1 MAGYDTAALA
11 SVLKP
16 VFEGTTTD
24 LVTSKSFLLD
34 ELEKAGP
41 RDFPGG
47 STLNWEVDVQ
57 PNTSYSIG
65 NMDGGELP
73 DPGRRVHI
81 PAKADIVDHDGSCG
95 TTQDALDR
103 AKGNDTSF
111 FKLADKIQTDLIKDL
126 RHKINPQLYK
136 QQIWVVTADSPAGG
150 STTVT
155 LDNVQYI
162 NVGDVLTFG
171 NRTSGAD
178 ATLRTVESKNIGAKT
193 VTLTASITVTAAA
206 SGAWYA
212 GAGPADTKVMESLD
226 RAASTGRTLHN
237 IDSVQYPAW
246 DGNTF
251 DLANAAADEGDV
263 VMLLNQIWE
272 RDQGEVSSAITT
284 IGIQRRI
291 ADALMSQKRF
301 NDAQSVNLHAGYKGL
316 MIGAANTEVA
326 LVAERDVP
334 KGRLYAYDKKALR
347 LYKGPQEF
355 LELNGG
361 IWRYIRNA
369 NGRATSAYAATY
381 RIKLNLLVDNP
392 AGVGRLINCL
402 DDSPVFGG

>member
-1 MAGYDTAALA
+1 MAGYDTSALTT
-11 SVLKP
+11 VLKP

-24 LVTSKSFLLD
+24 LVTSKSFMLD
-34 ELEKAGP
+34 ELEKTGP
-41 RDFPGG
+41 KDFPGG
-47 STLNWEVDVQ
+47 STLEWEVDVA
-57 PNTSYSIG
+57 PNTSYAIG

-73 DPGRRVHI
+73 DPGRRVHLR
-81 PAKADIVDHDGSCG
+81 ASANIVDHDGSCG

-103 AKGNDTSF
+103 AKGNDASF
-111 FKLADKIQTDLIKDL
+111 FKLADKIQSDLIKDL

-136 QQIWVVTADSPAGG
+136 QQIWVVTADSTG
-150 STTVT
+150 TTVT
-155 LDNVQYI
+155 FDNVQYL

-171 NRTSGAD
+171 NRTSGASPVQK
-178 ATLRTVESKNIGAKT
+178 TVTAKNIAAKT
-193 VTLTASITVTAAA
+193 VTLESATTVTAAA

-212 GAGPADTKVMESLD
+212 GAGPADTRVMESLD
-226 RAASTGRTLHN
+226 RAAGVSRTLHG
-237 IDSVQYPAW
+237 IDSSVYGAW
-246 DGNTF
+246 DGNTI
-251 DLANAAADEGDV
+251 DLATESADEGDV
-263 VMLLNQIWE
+263 VQLLNQIWE
-272 RDQGEVSSAITT
+272 RDQGEVTSAITT

-291 ADALMSQKRF
+291 ADGLVSQKRF

-316 MIGAANTEVA
+316 MIGAANTEIA

-334 KGRLYAYDKKALR
+334 KGRLYAYDKSALR

-361 IWRYIRNA
+361 IWRYVRNA

-392 AGVGRLINCL
+392 AGVGRLINCQ

>member
-1 MAGYDTAALA
+1 MAGYDTTALA
-11 SVLKP
+11 TVLKP

-41 RDFPGG
+41 KDFPGG
-47 STLNWEVDVQ
+47 KSLEWEVDVL
-57 PNTSYSIG
+57 PNTSYAIG

-73 DPGRRVHI
+73 DPGRRVHLR
-81 PAKADIVDHDGSCG
+81 ASANIVDHDGSCG
-95 TTQDALDR
+95 FTQDALDR
-103 AKGNDTSF
+103 AKGNDASF
-111 FKLADKIQTDLIKDL
+111 FKLAEKTQSDLIKDL
-126 RHKINPQLYK
+126 RHKINPQLFK
-136 QQIWVVTADSPAGG
+136 QQIFVVTADSSG
-150 STTVT
+150 STVT
-155 LDNVQYI
+155 FDTVQYL

-171 NRTSGAD
+171 NRTTGASPVV
-178 ATLRTVESKNIGAKT
+178 RTITARNIPAKT
-193 VTLTASITVTAAA
+193 ITVDSPITVTAAN

-212 GAGPADTKVMESLD
+212 GAGPADTLVMESMD
-226 RAASTGRTLHN
+226 RAAAQSRTLHG
-237 IDSVQYPAW
+237 IDSSVYGAW
-246 DGNTF
+246 DGNTV
-251 DLANAAADEGDV
+251 DLAGAVPDEGDV
-263 VMLLNQIWE
+263 VDILNRIWE

-291 ADALMSQKRF
+291 ADGLLSQKRF
-301 NDAQSVNLHAGYKGL
+301 NDAQSVNLHAGYRGL
-316 MIGAANTEVA
+316 MIGAANTEIA

-361 IWRYIRNA
+361 IWRYIRNS
-369 NGRATSAYAATY
+369 NGRATSSYAATY

-392 AGVGRLINCL
+392 AGVGRLINCQ